1 MAAKN
6 IEQAWEQVSVAIH
19 EGLPPPY
26 RILVADEDADILRL
40 NTETLTEAGYDV
52 DGASNG
58 SVAWDAI
65 QYGQYDLLVTEN
77 CLPKISGLELL
88 KNIHIAEI
96 ELPVIMVTGLP
107 PVERLRRPPWLQ
119 IAAILLKPYT
129 ADELLAVVKNVLYAS
144 AMAPDQI
151 VLPASWQGRPP
162 STGDLRP

>member
-1 MAAKN
+1 M
-6 IEQAWEQVSVAIH
+6 EQAWEQVSVAIH

-40 NTETLTEAGYDV
+40 NIDTLTEAGYDV

-58 SVAWDAI
+58 TVAWDAI
-65 QYGQYDLLVTEN
+65 QCGHYDVLVTEN
-77 CLPKISGLELL
+77 CLPRLSGLDLL

-129 ADELLAVVKNVLYAS
+129 AAELLAVVKNVLYATE
-144 AMAPDQI
+144 MAPDQI
-151 VLPASWQGRPP
+151 VMPPSWQGRTL